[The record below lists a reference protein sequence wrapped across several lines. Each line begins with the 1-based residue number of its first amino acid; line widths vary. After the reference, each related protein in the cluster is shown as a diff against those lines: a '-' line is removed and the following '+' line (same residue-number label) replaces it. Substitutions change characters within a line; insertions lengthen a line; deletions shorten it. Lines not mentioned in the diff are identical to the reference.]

1 MSWQIRVPQG
11 ESRGINGAPP
21 PPPPPPPLVYTA
33 GSNRQIED
41 QCKSMETTLEI
52 RVWINGRA
60 CPTWSRDYI
69 TPIGNASRPGT
80 EDLPR
85 PKLSHFWRSPPWRF
99 TVSSSTFRVLDIRP
113 IQLRSS
119 PIKFRSF
126 DSDPLP
132 SSCNF
137 IIIIIIVGEASIPN
151 FYFRWR
157 RRIARSRSMEIF
169 CILRYDVLY
178 IKMV

>member
-69 TPIGNASRPGT
+69 TPIGNASWPGT

-85 PKLSHFWRSPPWRF
+85 PKLSHFWRSPPWWF
-99 TVSSSTFRVLDIRP
+99 TVSSA
-113 IQLRSS
+113 SS
-119 PIKFRSF
+119 IS
-126 DSDPLP
+126 
-132 SSCNF
+132 
-137 IIIIIIVGEASIPN
+137 
-151 FYFRWR
+151 
-157 RRIARSRSMEIF
+157 ARSNYYVPPQLSSAHLIPILFHPRVTLLLLLLLSAKRASRIF
-169 CILRYDVLY
+169 IFVDGVESRDLDRWKFSVYWGTMFY
-178 IKMV
+178 I